1 MDKFFK
7 AVYDGDVEIVKS
19 CLEKGIDL
27 NKTNDTGKTALH
39 ISAENNNKELI
50 EMLIKKGS
58 NPNILNKQG
67 YTPAQ
72 SATLRN
78 NYEALNALLKGGAEI
93 AKTDPNGNTLLA
105 NAVMHYRG
113 DDRIIKLLLEKGIDP
128 KIENNHGISLFN
140 LLNMPKNKDI
150 KHLFE

>member
-1 MDKFFK
+1 MDFYQ
-7 AVYDGDVEIVKS
+7 AVSKNNIEIVENLL
-19 CLEKGIDL
+19 LEGFDVNTKDEFGE
-27 NKTNDTGKTALH
+27 TGVH
-39 ISAENNNKELI
+39 ISVSKNNFDILKILI
-50 EMLIKKGS
+50 DHQANID
-58 NPNILNKQG
+58 ILNEEG
-67 YTPAQ
+67 YSPAQ
-72 SATLRN
+72 IAVIDGSYESLKTLLEN
-78 NYEALNALLKGGAEI
+78 GADI
-93 AKTDPNGNTLLA
+93 KTIDPNGNTLLA